1 MQLIDAQAMELQRIE
16 ILEQRKRDQE
26 AEIRKNFA
34 DPGQLGL
41 PKLLDSKRVKYGIPN
56 SAFAQQPMFNQV
68 LIWQIPLEESDTYG
82 GGVIA
87 KTDTVKKRELTEAP
101 RGVIVGAGLTALDLL
116 RSHGADVG
124 HTVFFTNLA
133 PFRLRLPM
141 IAGKEPVL
149 VIVQAEYVFAS
160 EELAQGLKARQSRI
174 ICRETSEGG
183 IEHIYCDE
191 NGKVWKPQEAH
202 TEQY

>member
-1 MQLIDAQAMELQRIE
+1 MELQRIE